1 MPDIDVGALFIN
13 IIVFAIPV
21 LLAITLHEAAHGYAA
36 RHFGD
41 PTAAALGRIT
51 LNPLKHIDLVG
62 TIIIPIVL
70 LILTKGAFAFGYAKP
85 VPVNFAKLQNPKKDM
100 LWVALAGPATNFI
113 QAFIWALLFAV
124 AYKMGLGEANFMMQI
139 ARVGI
144 TVNLVLCVLNLFFI
158 PPLDGGRILVS
169 LLPYNLAIMLARV
182 ERYGFLI
189 VIGLLYVGILNQFWI
204 APLVNIGFKLINWV
218 VFLPLGLS

>member
-1 MPDIDVGALFIN
+1 MPDIDVGALLIN
-13 IIVFAIPV
+13 IIVFAVPV
-21 LLAITLHEAAHGYAA
+21 LLAITVHEAAHGYAA

-62 TIIIPIVL
+62 TIIMPIAL
-70 LILTKGAFAFGYAKP
+70 LILTKGTFAFGYAKP
-85 VPVNFAKLQNPKKDM
+85 VPVNFAKLRNPKKDM

-113 QAFIWALLFAV
+113 QAFIWALLLVIGF
-124 AYKMGLGEANFMMQI
+124 KIGLEATYFTKI
-139 ARVGI
+139 ASVGI
-144 TVNLVLCVLNLFFI
+144 SVNLVLCVLNLFFI

-169 LLPYNLAIMLARV
+169 LLPNNLAIGLASV

-189 VIGLLYVGILNQFWI
+189 VIGLLVAGILDKFWI
-204 APLVNIGFKLINWV
+204 SPLMRVGLNLINWV
-218 VFLPLGLS
+218 VFQPLGIS

>member
-1 MPDIDVGALFIN
+1 MPDIDVGALLIN
-13 IIVFAIPV
+13 IIVFAVPV
-21 LLAITLHEAAHGYAA
+21 LLAITVHEAAHGYAA

-62 TIIIPIVL
+62 TIIMPIAL
-70 LILTKGAFAFGYAKP
+70 LILTKGTFAFGYAKP
-85 VPVNFAKLQNPKKDM
+85 VPVNFAKLRNPKKDM

-113 QAFIWALLFAV
+113 QAFIWALLLVIGF
-124 AYKMGLGEANFMMQI
+124 KIGLEATYFTKI
-139 ARVGI
+139 ASVGI
-144 TVNLVLCVLNLFFI
+144 SVNLVLCVLNLFFI

-169 LLPYNLAIMLARV
+169 LLPNNLAIGLASV

-189 VIGLLYVGILNQFWI
+189 VIGLLVAGILDKFWI
-204 APLVNIGFKLINWV
+204 SPLMRVGLNLINWV
-218 VFLPLGLS
+218 VFQPLSIS

>member
-1 MPDIDVGALFIN
+1 MSDIDISALLMN
-13 IIVFAIPV
+13 VIVFAIPV
-21 LLAITLHEAAHGYAA
+21 LLAITVHEAAHGYAA

-41 PTAAALGRIT
+41 NTAAALGRIT
-51 LNPLKHIDLVG
+51 LNPLAHIDLVG
-62 TIIIPIVL
+62 TIIMPIGL
-70 LILTKGAFAFGYAKP
+70 LILTGGTFAFGYAKP
-85 VPVNFAKLQNPKKDM
+85 VPVNFAKLRNPKKDM

-113 QAFIWALLFAV
+113 QAFIWALLLAIG
-124 AYKMGLGEANFMMQI
+124 YKLGLEKTYFIKI
-139 ARVGI
+139 ASVGI

-189 VIGLLYVGILNQFWI
+189 VIGLLLAGILDTFWI
-204 APLVNIGFKLINWV
+204 SPLMRIGLKLINWV
-218 VFLPLGLS
+218 VFQPFGIS